1 MPRAS
6 LKIRVRAHSDALH
19 RVLCVCHRRT
29 LEIAALNYTGE
40 TIELA
45 VAGAERHLDR
55 IDRWLSALPD
65 VLGVQ
70 LDPPDP
76 SYRHSAAARGAV
88 PPAPLT
94 RMSSGVFLSQ
104 RNDASRPPGP
114 IA

>member
-1 MPRAS
+1 MPSAS

-70 LDPPDP
+70 LHPPDP
-76 SYRHSAAARGAV
+76 TYSPQRGRTRGGTSRTADEDEQWSRS
-88 PPAPLT
+88 LT
-94 RMSSGVFLSQ
+94 AQ
-104 RNDASRPPGP
+104 
-114 IA
+114 